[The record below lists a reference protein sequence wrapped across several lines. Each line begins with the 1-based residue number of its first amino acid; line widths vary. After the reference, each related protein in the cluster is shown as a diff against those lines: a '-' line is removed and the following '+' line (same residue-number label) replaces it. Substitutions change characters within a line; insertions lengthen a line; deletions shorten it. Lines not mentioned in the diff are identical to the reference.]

1 MFALILRSA
10 AELVALCV
18 FVSMI
23 GIWAGIAAGV

>member
-1 MFALILRSA
+1 MFTLILRSA